1 MVQESYDVMYKIV
14 LVGDPGVGK
23 TNLLAHFIA
32 PDSEKDDS
40 GDGVSGSFSQNRKPT
55 VGVEFATK
63 IIRHPTTGVRIK
75 AQIWCARP
83 KPTRR
88 CLAPSLSLSP
98 LLSRAHRAR
107 GRARLFFSAPARDTA
122 GQERYRAITS
132 SHYRRASGAL
142 LVYDA
147 SIRKSFESA
156 KYMWLKELREA
167 AAEGS
172 PLPAC
177 TCLTGNKIDLAPQ
190 VADAEHA
197 ASVSELG
204 LTLSARTSAK
214 TGQGVDAAFTALIVA
229 VRRPR
234 ARARRC
240 VHMHA
245 PALLLRARARRSPAR
260 SPPPHTSPPPPRARA
275 PCETWGRRHQPM
287 ESAP

>member
-32 PDSEKDDS
+32 PDSEKGDS
-40 GDGVSGSFSQNRKPT
+40 GDGVSQSFSQNRKPT

-75 AQIWCARP
+75 AQIWC
-83 KPTRR
+83 TRR
-88 CLAPSLSLSP
+88 
-98 LLSRAHRAR
+98 RRAR
-107 GRARLFFSAPARDTA
+107 ARARRLFALDGARLSACRDTA

-197 ASVSELG
+197 ASVGELG

-214 TGQGVDAAFTALIVA
+214 TGAGVDAAFTSLIVA
-229 VRRPR
+229 VRNRRAFFSAR
-234 ARARRC
+234 ARART
-240 VHMHA
+240 
-245 PALLLRARARRSPAR
+245 L
-260 SPPPHTSPPPPRARA
+260 
-275 PCETWGRRHQPM
+275 
-287 ESAP
+287 